1 MDSSLPKPTLRKE
14 DRRSHGPG
22 PQRDSSET
30 STAAFLLGFSPQLP
44 DNAVITGSA
53 CVVCKLGLPTARAV
67 DDVLLILEALVCTA
81 HCLAGVGHLF
91 LRYSEDDWG

>member
-1 MDSSLPKPTLRKE
+1 MCKDTLT
-14 DRRSHGPG
+14 
-22 PQRDSSET
+22 SSET

-44 DNAVITGSA
+44 DNTVITGSA

-67 DDVLLILEALVCTA
+67 DDVWVAELEIKPIQNMRPTLLVLEALVCTA